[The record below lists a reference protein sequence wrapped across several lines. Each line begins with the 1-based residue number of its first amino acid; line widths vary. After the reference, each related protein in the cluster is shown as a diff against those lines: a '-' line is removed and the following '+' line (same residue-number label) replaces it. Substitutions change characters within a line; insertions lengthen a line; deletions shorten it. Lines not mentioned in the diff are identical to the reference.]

1 MQSVVHADLD
11 RRLFMVA
18 PLYGSCNQTKVVL
31 PVDRP
36 AVTLD
41 SPTPVHFRAR
51 SRAALDRPFRPTMTR
66 IWCRWAL
73 ACASAF
79 GTLLANAP
87 ACSQELEPRSY
98 SPSPVGTNFLV
109 ATYSH
114 LSGDVLTD
122 SSLPI
127 TGVQAQFNLLTL
139 GYVRTFDLLGH
150 TASLG
155 VGVPFARG
163 NVSGNVIDAPTEVHR
178 SGIGDTRLRFAYNV
192 FGNPPLPPE
201 AFTKPESTTSLGTS
215 LTVIAPS
222 GQYVDS
228 RLVNIGA
235 NRWAFKPELGISQP
249 FGNWFMDGS
258 AGAWFFTANNDF
270 FRGKKRSQAP
280 LMIFQLHVG
289 YGFRPGLWVA
299 GDIGYAAGGRT
310 TTNGVDAA
318 DRSANVR
325 YGMTFSV
332 PIARGWSTKLA
343 FSHGLVTRAGGDFTS
358 ISLTLQY
365 RWFSR

>member
-1 MQSVVHADLD
+1 M
-11 RRLFMVA
+11 R
-18 PLYGSCNQTKVVL
+18 T
-31 PVDRP
+31 
-36 AVTLD
+36 
-41 SPTPVHFRAR
+41 
-51 SRAALDRPFRPTMTR
+51 
-66 IWCRWAL
+66 WCRWAL
-73 ACASAF
+73 ACAGAF

-98 SPSPVGTNFLV
+98 SPSPVGTNFLL

-122 SSLPI
+122 SSLPL

-150 TASLG
+150 TASFG

-178 SGIGDTRLRFAYNV
+178 GGMGDMRLRLTYNL

-235 NRWAFKPELGISQP
+235 NRWAVKPEVGISQP

-270 FRGKKRSQAP
+270 SAESS
-280 LMIFQLHVG
+280 
-289 YGFRPGLWVA
+289 VA
-299 GDIGYAAGGRT
+299 R
-310 TTNGVDAA
+310 
-318 DRSANVR
+318 R
-325 YGMTFSV
+325 
-332 PIARGWSTKLA
+332 
-343 FSHGLVTRAGGDFTS
+343 H
-358 ISLTLQY
+358 
-365 RWFSR
+365 